1 MVRLYKHSFVD
12 LTEPGLSTETKAV
25 SIKVLYLHG
34 FASGPG
40 SKKAAYFRQ
49 RFLDRNMTFMAPD
62 LNVPNFF
69 AMTLSS
75 QLTVCREAL
84 LQLKTDQE
92 DKLFVFGSSLGGLLA
107 SILQAE
113 IPHATYVLLA
123 PGFGI
128 TQRWTTWLGQEEM
141 EKWQRENSRLFPHH
155 ATGKDEALS
164 FEFVRDFAK
173 HQLAVQDPLAE
184 AIHLPARTYIF
195 HGELDQTVPSV
206 MSEKVAEANERTT
219 QLFKLKDGHE
229 LIESLPFIW
238 QTVEPLLDSK
248 EK

>member
-1 MVRLYKHSFVD
+1 
-12 LTEPGLSTETKAV
+12 
-25 SIKVLYLHG
+25 
-34 FASGPG
+34 
-40 SKKAAYFRQ
+40 
-49 RFLDRNMTFMAPD
+49 MAPD

-69 AMTLSS
+69 GMTLSS
-75 QLTVCREAL
+75 QLTVCRETL

-92 DKLFVFGSSLGGLLA
+92 DKLIVFGSSLGGLLA

-113 IPHATYVLLA
+113 IPQATYVLLA

-128 TQRWTTWLGQEEM
+128 TQRWTSWLGREEM

-164 FEFVRDFAK
+164 FEFVKDFAK
-173 HQLAVQDPLAE
+173 HKLAVQDPLKE

-195 HGELDQTVPSV
+195 HGQFDETVPCV
-206 MSEKVAEANERTT
+206 MSEKVSEANEQTT
-219 QLFKLKDGHE
+219 KLFKLRDGHE

-238 QTVEPLLDSK
+238 QTVEPLLDSSAR
-248 EK
+248 